1 MTISPLSIQ
10 QIVNVI
16 RQQMTNP
23 VRPDSGTV
31 ATAMNRKPKSDAT
44 ADKHGEQ
51 PKIQRRLDQL
61 ISQRMAAIPAD
72 DPDRRRKAF
81 RLFLESVLLNELGEN
96 LLNDPGFAQLIDTV
110 QLQMESMPETA
121 ATIQEATRLLLDGAR
136 PASRRKPV

>member
-16 RQQMTNP
+16 RQQMTSP

-31 ATAMNRKPKSDAT
+31 ATAMNRKPKSGAT
-44 ADKHGEQ
+44 TDNQGEQ
-51 PKIQRRLDQL
+51 PKTQRRLDQL
-61 ISQRMAAIPAD
+61 ISQRMAAIPPD

-96 LLNDPGFAQLIDTV
+96 LLNDPGFSQLIDTV